1 MLTKTDTDYYKKL
14 TSIPT
19 GIEYLVE
26 VIDLH
31 KYGQEL
37 AKELDGDISDY
48 LADYWGSS
56 DDDQISQLIDYLTH
70 TTTQYGL
77 ILMHDS
83 EMDPD
88 ISLIPLIKANF
99 EKFANSD
106 WLDSKLLENWFN
118 ENIKNMPN
126 GDNDDTFNLF
136 ESFALE
142 DVSSLPDIDMVQ
154 QGKKNP
160 LILMSN
166 IE

>member
-70 TTTQYGL
+70 TTTPYGL
-77 ILMHDS
+77 ILMPDS
-83 EMDPD
+83 EIDPD
-88 ISLIPLIKANF
+88 ISLIPLIKTNF

-106 WLDSKLLENWFN
+106 WLDSKLLENWFR
-118 ENIKNMPN
+118 ENIK
-126 GDNDDTFNLF
+126 
-136 ESFALE
+136 
-142 DVSSLPDIDMVQ
+142 
-154 QGKKNP
+154 
-160 LILMSN
+160 
-166 IE
+166 